1 MKNHIYF
8 NKKNSGKDMLL
19 HITAGVYFYNIPKSS
34 ICSFHEYG
42 KVVSSLVSD
51 SVHGAFPA
59 KMASTIGGASKASRR
74 KRLTY
79 EV

>member
-1 MKNHIYF
+1 
-8 NKKNSGKDMLL
+8 MLL
-19 HITAGVYFYNIPKSS
+19 HITIGVYFYNIPKSS

-42 KVVSSLVSD
+42 KVVSSFVSD
-51 SVHGAFPA
+51 SVHGAFPV
-59 KMASTIGGASKASRR
+59 KMASTIGGASKARRR